1 MQMSNHVPARTAIVF
16 QPGRTTVQAIVTACA
31 LIACAD
37 GHVGLK
43 ERHTFLRFLRHC
55 GALQR
60 YGRAG
65 STAAFDTAVHDVE
78 ALTLDEICSVAD
90 DLRAVVGT
98 HGAPLVAQA
107 AALVALADGVIW
119 PQEIALLAVIR
130 NRVGLGHVRS
140 RADQ

>member
-1 MQMSNHVPARTAIVF
+1 MSTPSRTAVVF
-16 QPGRTTVQAIVTACA
+16 QPSRTTVQAMVMACA

-43 ERHTFLRFLRHC
+43 ERRTFLRFLRHC

-60 YGRAG
+60 YGRAQ
-65 STAAFDTAVHDVE
+65 SAAAFDTAAHE
-78 ALTLDEICSVAD
+78 ASSLTLDEICTAAD
-90 DLRAVVGT
+90 DLRSVAGS

-107 AALVALADGVIW
+107 AAHVALADGVTW

-130 NRVGLGHVRS
+130 DRIGLGNPS
-140 RADQ
+140 GRAGG